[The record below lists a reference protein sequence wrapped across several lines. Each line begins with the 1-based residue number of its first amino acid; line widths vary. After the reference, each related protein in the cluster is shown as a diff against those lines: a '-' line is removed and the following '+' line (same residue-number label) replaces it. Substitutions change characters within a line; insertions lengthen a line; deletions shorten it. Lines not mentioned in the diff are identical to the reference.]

1 MKKALALVLT
11 ITMLFAFCTG
21 MAEGWTAIE
30 PNTGGEST
38 QAEGGT
44 GLGDITDDSNEEPEY
59 IPYSSFEDPD
69 DSYESEIPEDMRHI
83 YLDESR
89 LPGGIA
95 PYAVRGVDTYDVRKV
110 RVLISQRN
118 HSESTVRIYG
128 SYAVHDAAG
137 NALFI
142 AQDEAA
148 YTVKAENSAVSLYSA
163 FGTLLYSGASVSFKE
178 FESSHANNC
187 VKVDSVSMGNSD
199 TDRTYR
205 GDLNIYYF
213 DKTGSYSKRWAGLYL
228 VNNVYMEDYIQGV
241 VAAEMGKENKQNQAK
256 GWPVEA
262 QKAQAVAARTFAMNK
277 TGSSLVFDVYDTS
290 KSQAYFG
297 ITDWCKAAVQATAG
311 QILYYDNKVLRVH
324 YTGTNGGDT
333 EVTANYWGE
342 GEKDCGKESVR
353 EDVYD
358 LMVSGKDYVEY
369 AEIPVNYNASNKY
382 VKSLVAN
389 VLIPNLTASGY
400 AVSSAAYQSLSIS
413 VPKCLDM
420 SCTHHNRKNMPADQ
434 VCNHFCSVDIAFHG
448 VTVNGVQ
455 QIGTVNTNVSEKDF
469 YVNPANGRPLGFFVT
484 GGLNCYWLKEN
495 VTNGVVTSYTIR
507 HARNASGTG
516 LSQYGAK
523 YRALAG
529 HIYEN
534 ILAFYYPDSTIEPL
548 ASDIS
553 RPAIQAKPSVKYD
566 ARVLG
571 STARVFAKK
580 NAAADAIATIQAGN
594 TVFVDEISG
603 KWAHVSCGSI
613 SGYIAASTLERTAVQ
628 VTTAN
633 ISKNISVWPEPDSM
647 TTAVC
652 TIDKGTVL
660 ELIEANAAPGWHK
673 VNTTSGAGYIPARY
687 SSLIFQGSGEQFD
700 EPTGLEDSLSYY
712 GAAIKLTG
720 DYGIRVRFGIDI
732 AAHDGGT
739 IAGYTIKEYGVIAD
753 GEKQRAYYTENGAKY
768 DKVSAVADGMALFAA
783 NIDNIAALKAEHS
796 FVPYI
801 IAENAKGEITHYGDE
816 VKLSVYS
823 VAIKLADEYAADS
836 AEGQY
841 IAALIAQAN
850 AE

>member
-44 GLGDITDDSNEEPEY
+44 GGDYVNGNEEPEY
-59 IPYSSFEDPD
+59 IPCSSFEDPD

-178 FESSHANNC
+178 FESGHANNC
-187 VKVDSVSMGNSD
+187 VKVSSVSNGTEA

-277 TGSSLVFDVYDTS
+277 TTSSLVFDVYDTS

-342 GEKDCGKESVR
+342 GETGCGKESVR

-358 LMVSGKDYVEY
+358 LMVSGKNYVEY

-434 VCNHFCSVDIAFHG
+434 VCNHFCSVDIAFYG
-448 VTVNGVQ
+448 VTINGTQ
-455 QIGTVNTNVSEKDF
+455 QIGTVSTNVGEKDF
-469 YVNPANGRPLGFFVT
+469 YVDRPLEFFVT
-484 GGLNCYWLKEN
+484 GKLKYYWLKEN

-523 YRALAG
+523 YRALEG
-529 HIYEN
+529 HKYDA
-534 ILAFYYPDSTIEPL
+534 ILDFYFPQSSIAPL
-548 ASDIS
+548 AADIS
-553 RPAIQAKPSVKYD
+553 RPAIQAKPSVRYD

-571 STARVFAKK
+571 SDARVFSQKS
-580 NAAADAIATIQAGN
+580 AASAVTTTIQAGE
-594 TVFVDEISG
+594 TVFVSEISG
-603 KWAHVSCGSI
+603 KWAHVSCGGA
-613 SGYIAASTLERTAVQ
+613 SGYIAASTLERTPVR

-647 TTAVC
+647 TTALC
-652 TIDKGTVL
+652 TVEKGVVL

-673 VNTTSGAGYIPARY
+673 VNTASGAGYIPVRY
-687 SSLIFQGSGEQFD
+687 SALIFQGSGEQFD

-712 GAAIKLTG
+712 GAAIKLSG

-796 FVPYI
+796 FRPYI

>member
-44 GLGDITDDSNEEPEY
+44 GGDYVNGNEEPEY
-59 IPYSSFEDPD
+59 IPCSSFEDPD

-148 YTVKAENSAVSLYSA
+148 YIVKAENSAVSLYSEL
-163 FGTLLYSGASVSFKE
+163 GTLLYSGASVSFKE
-178 FESSHANNC
+178 FESGHANNC

-342 GEKDCGKESVR
+342 GETGCGKESVR

-358 LMVSGKDYVEY
+358 LMVSGKNYVEY

-382 VKSLVAN
+382 VKSLVDN

-434 VCNHFCSVDIAFHG
+434 VCNHFCSVDIVFYG
-448 VTVNGVQ
+448 VTINGTQ
-455 QIGTVNTNVSEKDF
+455 QIGTVSTNVGEKDF

-534 ILAFYYPDSTIEPL
+534 ILAFYYPDSTIAPL

-553 RPAIQAKPSVKYD
+553 RPEIQAKPSVKYD

-571 STARVFAKK
+571 STARVFSQKS
-580 NAAADAIATIQAGN
+580 AASAVTTTIQAGE
-594 TVFVDEISG
+594 TVFVSEISG
-603 KWAHVSCGSI
+603 KWAHVSCGSV
-613 SGYIAASTLERTAVQ
+613 SGYIAASTLERTAVR

-647 TTAVC
+647 TTALC
-652 TIDKGTVL
+652 TVEKGTVL

-673 VNTTSGAGYIPARY
+673 VNTASGVGYIPARY

-801 IAENAKGEITHYGDE
+801 IAENDKGEITHYGDE

-823 VAIKLADEYAADS
+823 VAIKLADEYAQDS

-841 IAALIAQAN
+841 IAALIAKAN

>member
-44 GLGDITDDSNEEPEY
+44 GGDYVNGNEEPEY
-59 IPYSSFEDPD
+59 IPCSSFEDPD

-95 PYAVRGVDTYDVRKV
+95 PNAVRGVDTYDVRKV

-142 AQDEAA
+142 AEDEAA

-342 GEKDCGKESVR
+342 DETGCGKESVR
-353 EDVYD
+353 EDIYD
-358 LMVSGKDYVEY
+358 LMVSGKNYVEY

-389 VLIPNLTASGY
+389 VLIPNLTAKGY

-434 VCNHFCSVDIAFHG
+434 VCNHFCSVDIAFYG
-448 VTVNGVQ
+448 VTINGTQ
-455 QIGTVNTNVSEKDF
+455 QIGTVSTNVGEKDF
-469 YVNPANGRPLGFFVT
+469 YVDRPLEFFVT
-484 GGLNCYWLKEN
+484 GKLKYYWLKEN

-523 YRALAG
+523 YRALEG
-529 HIYEN
+529 HKYDS
-534 ILAFYYPDSTIEPL
+534 ILDFYFPQSSIDSL

-571 STARVFAKK
+571 STARVFSQKS
-580 NAAADAIATIQAGN
+580 AASAVIATIQAGE
-594 TVFVDEISG
+594 TVFVSDIGG
-603 KWAHVSCGSI
+603 KWAHVSCGSV
-613 SGYIAASTLERTAVQ
+613 SGYIAASTLERTPVR

-647 TTAVC
+647 TTALC
-652 TIDKGTVL
+652 TVEKGTVL
-660 ELIEANAAPGWHK
+660 ELIEANAQPGWHK

-687 SSLIFQGSGEQFD
+687 STLIFQGSGEQFD

-712 GAAIKLTG
+712 GAAIKLSG
-720 DYGIRVRFGIDI
+720 DYGIRVRFGIEI

-823 VAIKLADEYAADS
+823 VALKLADEYAADS

>member
-44 GLGDITDDSNEEPEY
+44 GGDYVNGNEEPEY
-59 IPYSSFEDPD
+59 IPCSSFEDPD

-128 SYAVHDAAG
+128 NYAVHDAAG

-205 GDLNIYYF
+205 GDLDIYYF

-277 TGSSLVFDVYDTS
+277 TRSSLVFDVYDTS

-342 GEKDCGKESVR
+342 GETGCGKESVR

-358 LMVSGKDYVEY
+358 LMVSGKNYVEY

-382 VKSLVAN
+382 VKSLVDN

-434 VCNHFCSVDIAFHG
+434 VCNHFCSVDIVFYG
-448 VTVNGVQ
+448 VTINGTQ
-455 QIGTVNTNVSEKDF
+455 QIGTVSTNVGEKDF

-484 GGLNCYWLKEN
+484 GGLKCYWLKEN

-523 YRALAG
+523 YRALDG
-529 HIYEN
+529 HKYDA
-534 ILAFYYPDSTIEPL
+534 ILDFYFPQSTIAPL

-553 RPAIQAKPSVKYD
+553 RPEIQAKPSVKYD

-571 STARVFAKK
+571 STARVFSQKS
-580 NAAADAIATIQAGN
+580 AASAVTTTIQAGE
-594 TVFVDEISG
+594 TVFVSDIGG
-603 KWAHVSCGSI
+603 KWAHVSCGGA
-613 SGYIAASTLERTAVQ
+613 SGYIAASTLERMPVR

-647 TTAVC
+647 TTALC
-652 TIDKGTVL
+652 TVEKGTVL
-660 ELIEANAAPGWHK
+660 ELIEANAQPGWHK
-673 VNTTSGAGYIPARY
+673 VNTASGAGYIPARY
-687 SSLIFQGSGEQFD
+687 SALIFQGSGEQFD
-700 EPTGLEDSLSYY
+700 EPTGLEGSLSYY
-712 GAAIKLTG
+712 GAAIKLSG

-796 FVPYI
+796 FRPYI

>member
-1 MKKALALVLT
+1 MKKTLASVLT

-44 GLGDITDDSNEEPEY
+44 GGDYVNGNEEPEY
-59 IPYSSFEDPD
+59 IPCSSFEDPD

-277 TGSSLVFDVYDTS
+277 TRSSLVFDVYDTS

-311 QILYYDNKVLRVH
+311 NILYYEGNVLRVH

-342 GEKDCGKESVR
+342 GETGCGKESVR

-358 LMVSGKDYVEY
+358 LMVSGKNYVEY

-382 VKSLVAN
+382 VKSLVDN

-400 AVSSAAYQSLSIS
+400 AVSGAAYQSLSIS

-420 SCTHHNRKNMPADQ
+420 SCTHHNRSSMTADQ
-434 VCNHFCSVDIAFHG
+434 VCNHFCSIDIVFYG
-448 VTVNGVQ
+448 VTINGTQ
-455 QIGTVNTNVSEKDF
+455 QIGTVSTNVGEKDF

-484 GGLNCYWLKEN
+484 GGLKCYWLKEN

-523 YRALAG
+523 YRALEG
-529 HIYEN
+529 HKYDA
-534 ILAFYYPDSTIEPL
+534 ILDFYFPQSSIDSL

-553 RPAIQAKPSVKYD
+553 RPAIQARPSVRYD

-571 STARVFAKK
+571 SDARVFSQKS
-580 NAAADAIATIQAGN
+580 AASAVTTTIQAGE
-594 TVFVDEISG
+594 TVFVSEISG
-603 KWAHVSCGSI
+603 KWAHVSCGGA
-613 SGYIAASTLERTAVQ
+613 SGYIAASTLERTPVQ

-633 ISKNISVWPEPDSM
+633 ISKNIAVWPEPDSM

-687 SSLIFQGSGEQFD
+687 SALIFQGSGEQFD

-712 GAAIKLTG
+712 GAAIKLSG

-836 AEGQY
+836 AQGQY

>member
-1 MKKALALVLT
+1 MKKALASVLT

-44 GLGDITDDSNEEPEY
+44 GGDYVNGNEEPEY
-59 IPYSSFEDPD
+59 IPCSSFEDPD
-69 DSYESEIPEDMRHI
+69 DSYESEVPEDMRHI

-128 SYAVHDAAG
+128 NYAVHDAAG

-178 FESSHANNC
+178 FESGHANNC
-187 VKVDSVSMGNSD
+187 VKVDSVSMGNKD

-256 GWPVEA
+256 GWPAEA

-277 TGSSLVFDVYDTS
+277 TRSSLVFDVYDTS

-342 GEKDCGKESVR
+342 GEKGCGKESVR

-382 VKSLVAN
+382 VKSLVDN

-434 VCNHFCSVDIAFHG
+434 VCNHFCSVDIAFYG
-448 VTVNGVQ
+448 VTINGTQ
-455 QIGTVNTNVSEKDF
+455 QIGTVSTNVGEKDF
-469 YVNPANGRPLGFFVT
+469 YVDRPLEFFVT
-484 GGLNCYWLKEN
+484 GKLKYYWLKEN

-523 YRALAG
+523 YRALDG
-529 HIYEN
+529 HKYDA
-534 ILAFYYPDSTIEPL
+534 ILDFYFPQSSIAPL

-580 NAAADAIATIQAGN
+580 NAAADAIATIQADN
-594 TVFVDEISG
+594 TVFVNEISG
-603 KWAHVSCGSI
+603 KWAHVSCGSA
-613 SGYIAASTLERTAVQ
+613 SGYIAASTLERTPVR

-633 ISKNISVWPEPDSM
+633 ISKSISVWPEPDSM
-647 TTAVC
+647 TTALC
-652 TIDKGTVL
+652 TVEKGTVL

-673 VNTTSGAGYIPARY
+673 VNTASGAGYIPARY
-687 SSLIFQGSGEQFD
+687 STLIFQGSGEQFD

-712 GAAIKLTG
+712 GAAIKLSG

-823 VAIKLADEYAADS
+823 VALKLADEYAADS

>member
-1 MKKALALVLT
+1 MKKALAFVLT

-44 GLGDITDDSNEEPEY
+44 GLGDITDDGYTEPEKIY
-59 IPYSSFEDPD
+59 GEGDEN
-69 DSYESEIPEDMRHI
+69 YESEVPEELRHL
-83 YLDESR
+83 YLEEQSR
-89 LPGGIA
+89 IST
-95 PYAVRGVDTYDVRKV
+95 YANDVRDVRKV
-110 RVLISQRN
+110 RVLISQKNR
-118 HSESTVRIYG
+118 SESTVRIYG
-128 SYAVHDAAG
+128 SYAVHDAVG

-178 FESSHANNC
+178 FESGHANNC
-187 VKVDSVSMGNSD
+187 VKVGSVSMGSD
-199 TDRTYR
+199 VTDRTYR
-205 GDLNIYYF
+205 GDMEVYYF
-213 DKTGSYSKRWAGLYL
+213 AKSGNYDSYWNGLYV
-228 VNNVYMEDYIQGV
+228 VNEVYIEDYLEGV
-241 VAAEMGKENKQNQAK
+241 VAAEVGA
-256 GWPVEA
+256 GYRDAA
-262 QKAQAVAARTFAMNK
+262 QQAQAIVSRAFAIK
-277 TGSSLVFDVYDTS
+277 SRSTKRVFDMRDTS
-290 KSQAYFG
+290 ASQAYFG
-297 ITDWCKAAVQATAG
+297 MTDVCRAAVQATAG
-311 QILYYDNKVLRVH
+311 QTLYYNGAYLRVH
-324 YTGTNGGDT
+324 FGGTNGGET
-333 EVTANYWGE
+333 EITNNQWSGYEFCGE
-342 GEKDCGKESVR
+342 ESVR
-353 EDVYD
+353 EDAYD
-358 LMVSGKDYVEY
+358 LASTSKYVETVTIPASPSGSETEVQSLITNALIPALNSAGYSVTAATVSGISMETRCD
-369 AEIPVNYNASNKY
+369 NAACRHHHRS
-382 VKSLVAN
+382 
-389 VLIPNLTASGY
+389 TAAG
-400 AVSSAAYQSLSIS
+400 
-413 VPKCLDM
+413 
-420 SCTHHNRKNMPADQ
+420 Q
-434 VCNHFCSVDIAFHG
+434 VCNHFCSVDITFTGINATG
-448 VTVNGVQ
+448 AGYISQYTVNL
-455 QIGTVNTNVSEKDF
+455 TENDF
-469 YVNPANGRPLGFFVT
+469 FIKPNNGRPLGFFSQ
-484 GGLNCYWLKEN
+484 GSCSRYWLIKN
-495 VTNGVVTSYTIR
+495 YTGNTVTSYTIR
-507 HARNASGTG
+507 HARYGGGVG
-516 LSQYGAK
+516 LSQYGAN
-523 YRALAG
+523 YRAAKG
-529 HIYEN
+529 QSVSD
-534 ILAFYYPDSTIEPL
+534 ILAFHYPNSSIAPL

-553 RPAIQAKPSVKYD
+553 RPAIQAKPSVRYD

-571 STARVFAKK
+571 SDARVFSQKS
-580 NAAADAIATIQAGN
+580 AASAVTTTIQAGE
-594 TVFVDEISG
+594 TVFVSDSGG

-613 SGYIAASTLERTAVQ
+613 SGYIAASTLERTAVR

-633 ISKNISVWPEPDSM
+633 ISNSITVRKSPDSR
-647 TTAVC
+647 TDPVYTAN
-652 TIDKGTVL
+652 KGVVL

-673 VNTTSGAGYIPARY
+673 VNTASGAGYIPARY
-687 SSLIFQGSGEQFD
+687 STLIFQGSGEQFD

-712 GAAIKLTG
+712 GAAIKLSG

-823 VAIKLADEYAADS
+823 VAIKLADEYAQDS

>member
-1 MKKALALVLT
+1 MKKALASVLT

-44 GLGDITDDSNEEPEY
+44 GGDYVNGNEEPEY
-59 IPYSSFEDPD
+59 IPCSSFEDPD

-128 SYAVHDAAG
+128 NYAVHDAAG

-228 VNNVYMEDYIQGV
+228 VNDVYMEDYIQGV
-241 VAAEMGKENKQNQAK
+241 VAAEMGKENKTTPKK
-256 GWPVEA
+256 GWPIEA

-277 TGSSLVFDVYDTS
+277 TRSSLVFDVYDTS

-342 GEKDCGKESVR
+342 GETGCGKESVR

-434 VCNHFCSVDIAFHG
+434 VCNHFCSVDIAFYG
-448 VTVNGVQ
+448 VTINGTQ
-455 QIGTVNTNVSEKDF
+455 QIGTVSTNVGEKDF
-469 YVNPANGRPLGFFVT
+469 YVDRPLEFFVT
-484 GGLNCYWLKEN
+484 GKLKYYWLKEN

-523 YRALAG
+523 YRALEG
-529 HIYEN
+529 HKYDA
-534 ILAFYYPDSTIEPL
+534 ILDFYFPQSSIDSL

-553 RPAIQAKPSVKYD
+553 RPAIQAKPSVRYD

-571 STARVFAKK
+571 STARVFSQKS
-580 NAAADAIATIQAGN
+580 AASAVTTTIQAGE
-594 TVFVDEISG
+594 TVFVSDIGG

-613 SGYIAASTLERTAVQ
+613 SGYIAASTLERTPVRM
-628 VTTAN
+628 TTAN

-647 TTAVC
+647 TTALC
-652 TIDKGTVL
+652 TVEKGTVL
-660 ELIEANAAPGWHK
+660 ELIEANAQPGWHK
-673 VNTTSGAGYIPARY
+673 VNTASGAGYIPARY
-687 SSLIFQGSGEQFD
+687 STLIFQGSGEQFD
-700 EPTGLEDSLSYY
+700 EPTGLEGSLSYY
-712 GAAIKLTG
+712 GAAIKLSG
-720 DYGIRVRFGIDI
+720 DYGIRVRFGIEI

-753 GEKQRAYYTENGAKY
+753 SEKQRAYYTENGAKY

-823 VAIKLADEYAADS
+823 VALKLADEYAADS

>member
-1 MKKALALVLT
+1 MKKALASVLT

-44 GLGDITDDSNEEPEY
+44 GGDYVNGNEEPEY
-59 IPYSSFEDPD
+59 IPCSSFEDPD
-69 DSYESEIPEDMRHI
+69 DSYESEVPEDMRHI

-128 SYAVHDAAG
+128 NYAVHDAAG

-178 FESSHANNC
+178 FESGHANNC
-187 VKVDSVSMGNSD
+187 VKVDSVSMGNKD

-256 GWPVEA
+256 GWPAEA

-277 TGSSLVFDVYDTS
+277 TRSSLVFDVYDTS

-342 GEKDCGKESVR
+342 GETGCGKESVR
-353 EDVYD
+353 EDIYD
-358 LMVSGKDYVEY
+358 LMVSGKNYVEY

-382 VKSLVAN
+382 VKSLVDN

-434 VCNHFCSVDIAFHG
+434 VCNHFCSVDIAFYG
-448 VTVNGVQ
+448 VTINGTQ
-455 QIGTVNTNVSEKDF
+455 QIGTVSTNVGEKDF
-469 YVNPANGRPLGFFVT
+469 YVDRPLEFFVT
-484 GGLNCYWLKEN
+484 GKLKYYWLKEN

-523 YRALAG
+523 YRALDG
-529 HIYEN
+529 HKYDA
-534 ILAFYYPDSTIEPL
+534 ILDFYFPQSSIAPL

-580 NAAADAIATIQAGN
+580 NAAADAIATIQADN
-594 TVFVDEISG
+594 TVFVNEISG
-603 KWAHVSCGSI
+603 KWAHVSCGSA
-613 SGYIAASTLERTAVQ
+613 SGYIAASTLERTPVR

-633 ISKNISVWPEPDSM
+633 ISKSISVWPEPDSM
-647 TTAVC
+647 TTALC
-652 TIDKGTVL
+652 TVEKGTVL

-673 VNTTSGAGYIPARY
+673 VNTASGAGYIPVRY
-687 SSLIFQGSGEQFD
+687 SALIFQGSGEQFD

-712 GAAIKLTG
+712 GAAIKLSG

-823 VAIKLADEYAADS
+823 VALKLADEYAADS

-841 IAALIAQAN
+841 IAALIAQAD

>member
-1 MKKALALVLT
+1 MKKTLASVLT

-44 GLGDITDDSNEEPEY
+44 GGDYVNGNDEPEY
-59 IPYSSFEDPD
+59 IPCSSFEDPD

-128 SYAVHDAAG
+128 NYAVHDAAG

-142 AQDEAA
+142 AEDEAA

-178 FESSHANNC
+178 FESGHANNC

-277 TGSSLVFDVYDTS
+277 TTSSLVFDVYDTS

-342 GEKDCGKESVR
+342 GETGCGKESVR

-358 LMVSGKDYVEY
+358 LMVSGKNYVEY

-434 VCNHFCSVDIAFHG
+434 VCNHFCSVDIAFYG

-455 QIGTVNTNVSEKDF
+455 QIGTVSTNVGEKDF
-469 YVNPANGRPLGFFVT
+469 YVDRPLEFFVT
-484 GGLNCYWLKEN
+484 GKLKYYWLKEN

-523 YRALAG
+523 YRALEG
-529 HIYEN
+529 HKYDA
-534 ILAFYYPDSTIEPL
+534 ILDFYFPQSSIDSL

-553 RPAIQAKPSVKYD
+553 RPAIQAKPSVRYD

-571 STARVFAKK
+571 STARVFSQKS
-580 NAAADAIATIQAGN
+580 AASAVIAAIQAGE
-594 TVFVDEISG
+594 TVFVSEISG
-603 KWAHVSCGSI
+603 KWAHVSCGSV
-613 SGYIAASTLERTAVQ
+613 SGYIAASTLERTPVR

-647 TTAVC
+647 TTALC
-652 TIDKGTVL
+652 TVEKGTVL
-660 ELIEANAAPGWHK
+660 ELIEANAQPGWHK
-673 VNTTSGAGYIPARY
+673 VNTTSGVGYIPVRY
-687 SSLIFQGSGEQFD
+687 SALIFQGSGEQFD
-700 EPTGLEDSLSYY
+700 EPTGLEGSLSYY
-712 GAAIKLTG
+712 GAAIKLSG
-720 DYGIRVRFGIDI
+720 DYGIRVRFGIEI

-796 FVPYI
+796 FRPYI

-823 VAIKLADEYAADS
+823 VAIKLADEYAEDS
-836 AEGQY
+836 AQGQY
-841 IAALIAQAN
+841 IAALIAKAD

>member
-1 MKKALALVLT
+1 MKKALVSVLT

-44 GLGDITDDSNEEPEY
+44 GGDYVNGNEEPEY
-59 IPYSSFEDPD
+59 IPCSSFEDPD

-128 SYAVHDAAG
+128 NYAVHDAAG

-142 AQDEAA
+142 AEDEAA

-178 FESSHANNC
+178 FESGHANNC
-187 VKVDSVSMGNSD
+187 IKVDSVSMGNKD

-228 VNNVYMEDYIQGV
+228 VNNVYVEDYIQGV

-256 GWPVEA
+256 GWPAEA

-277 TGSSLVFDVYDTS
+277 TRSSLVFDVYDTS

-342 GEKDCGKESVR
+342 GETGCGKESVR
-353 EDVYD
+353 EDIYD
-358 LMVSGKDYVEY
+358 LMVSGKNYVEY

-382 VKSLVAN
+382 VKSLVDN

-434 VCNHFCSVDIAFHG
+434 VCNHFCSIDIAFHG
-448 VTVNGVQ
+448 VTINGTQ
-455 QIGTVNTNVSEKDF
+455 QIGTVSTNVGEKDF
-469 YVNPANGRPLGFFVT
+469 YVDRPLEFFVT
-484 GGLNCYWLKEN
+484 GKLKYYWLKEN

-523 YRALAG
+523 YRALEG
-529 HIYEN
+529 HKYDA
-534 ILAFYYPDSTIEPL
+534 ILDFYFPQSSIAPL

-553 RPAIQAKPSVKYD
+553 RPAIQAKPSVRYD

-571 STARVFAKK
+571 STARVFSQKS
-580 NAAADAIATIQAGN
+580 AASAVIAAIQAGE
-594 TVFVDEISG
+594 TVFVSEISG
-603 KWAHVSCGSI
+603 KWAHVSCGSV
-613 SGYIAASTLERTAVQ
+613 SGYIAASTLERTPVR

-647 TTAVC
+647 TTALC
-652 TIDKGTVL
+652 TVEKGTVL

-673 VNTTSGAGYIPARY
+673 VNTASGAGYIPARY
-687 SSLIFQGSGEQFD
+687 STLIFQGSGEQFD
-700 EPTGLEDSLSYY
+700 EPTGLEGSLSYY
-712 GAAIKLTG
+712 GAAIKLSG
-720 DYGIRVRFGIDI
+720 DYGIRVRFGIEI

>member
-1 MKKALALVLT
+1 MKKALASVLT

-44 GLGDITDDSNEEPEY
+44 GGDYVNGNEEPEY
-59 IPYSSFEDPD
+59 IPCSSFEDPD
-69 DSYESEIPEDMRHI
+69 DSYESEVPEDMRHI

-128 SYAVHDAAG
+128 NYAVHDAAG

-178 FESSHANNC
+178 FESGHANNC
-187 VKVDSVSMGNSD
+187 VKVDSVSMGNKD

-277 TGSSLVFDVYDTS
+277 TRSSLVFDVYDTS

-342 GEKDCGKESVR
+342 GEKGCGKESVR

-389 VLIPNLTASGY
+389 VLIPNLTAKGY

-434 VCNHFCSVDIAFHG
+434 VCNHFCSVDIAFYG
-448 VTVNGVQ
+448 VTINGTQ
-455 QIGTVNTNVSEKDF
+455 QIGTVSTNVGEKDF
-469 YVNPANGRPLGFFVT
+469 YVDRPLEFFVT
-484 GGLNCYWLKEN
+484 GKLKYYWLKEN

-523 YRALAG
+523 YRALDG
-529 HIYEN
+529 HKYDA
-534 ILAFYYPDSTIEPL
+534 ILDFYFPQSSIDSL
-548 ASDIS
+548 ATDIS

-603 KWAHVSCGSI
+603 KWAHVSCGSA
-613 SGYIAASTLERTAVQ
+613 SGYIAASTLERTPVR

-647 TTAVC
+647 TTALC
-652 TIDKGTVL
+652 TVEKGTVL

-673 VNTTSGAGYIPARY
+673 VNTASGAGYIPARY
-687 SSLIFQGSGEQFD
+687 STLIFQGSGEQFD

-712 GAAIKLTG
+712 GAAIKLSG
-720 DYGIRVRFGIDI
+720 DYGIRVRFGIEI

-783 NIDNIAALKAEHS
+783 NIDNIAALKAEHC

-823 VAIKLADEYAADS
+823 VAEKLKGEYAQDS

-841 IAALIAQAN
+841 IAALIARAN

>member
-44 GLGDITDDSNEEPEY
+44 GGEGAFTADDGYTEPEKIY
-59 IPYSSFEDPD
+59 GEGDEN
-69 DSYESEIPEDMRHI
+69 YESEVPEELRHL
-83 YLDESR
+83 YLEEQSR
-89 LPGGIA
+89 IST
-95 PYAVRGVDTYDVRKV
+95 YANDVRDVRKV
-110 RVLISQRN
+110 RVLLSQKD
-118 HSESTVRIYG
+118 HTMSTIRTYG
-128 SYAVHDAAG
+128 NYAVHDAAG

-178 FESSHANNC
+178 FESGHANNC
-187 VKVDSVSMGNSD
+187 VKVGSVSMGND
-199 TDRTYR
+199 VTDRTYR
-205 GDLNIYYF
+205 GDMEVYYF
-213 DKTGSYSKRWAGLYL
+213 AKSGNYDSYWNGLYV
-228 VNNVYMEDYIQGV
+228 VNEVYIEDYLEGV
-241 VAAEMGKENKQNQAK
+241 VAAEVGA
-256 GWPVEA
+256 GYRDAA
-262 QKAQAVAARTFAMNK
+262 QQAQAIVSRAFAIK
-277 TGSSLVFDVYDTS
+277 SRSTKRVFDMRDTS
-290 KSQAYFG
+290 ASQAYFG
-297 ITDWCKAAVQATAG
+297 MTDVCRAAVQATAG
-311 QILYYDNKVLRVH
+311 QTLYYNGAYLRVH
-324 YTGTNGGDT
+324 FGGTNGGET
-333 EVTANYWGE
+333 EVTNNQWSGTEFCGE
-342 GEKDCGKESVR
+342 ESVR
-353 EDVYD
+353 EDAYD
-358 LMVSGKDYVEY
+358 LASTSKYVETVTIPASPSGSEKDVQSLITNALIPALNSAGYSVTAATVSGISMETRCD
-369 AEIPVNYNASNKY
+369 NAACRHHHRS
-382 VKSLVAN
+382 
-389 VLIPNLTASGY
+389 TAAG
-400 AVSSAAYQSLSIS
+400 
-413 VPKCLDM
+413 
-420 SCTHHNRKNMPADQ
+420 Q
-434 VCNHFCSVDIAFHG
+434 VCNHFCSVDITFTGINATG
-448 VTVNGVQ
+448 AGYISQYTVNL
-455 QIGTVNTNVSEKDF
+455 TENDF
-469 YVNPANGRPLGFFVT
+469 FIKPNNGRPLGFFSK
-484 GGLNCYWLKEN
+484 GSCSRYWLIKN
-495 VTNGVVTSYTIR
+495 YTGNTVTSYTIR
-507 HARNASGTG
+507 HARYGGGVG
-516 LSQYGAK
+516 LSQYGAN
-523 YRALAG
+523 YRAAKG
-529 HIYEN
+529 QN
-534 ILAFYYPDSTIEPL
+534 VSDILAFHYPNSTIAPL

-553 RPAIQAKPSVKYD
+553 RPAIQAKPSVRYD

-571 STARVFAKK
+571 SDARVFSQKS
-580 NAAADAIATIQAGN
+580 AASAVIATIQAGN

-603 KWAHVSCGSI
+603 KWAHVSCGGV

-633 ISKNISVWPEPDSM
+633 ISSSITVRKSPDSR
-647 TTAVC
+647 TDPVYTAN
-652 TIDKGTVL
+652 KGTVL

-673 VNTTSGAGYIPARY
+673 VNTASGAGYIPARY
-687 SSLIFQGSGEQFD
+687 SALIFTGKGEQFD
-700 EPTGLEDSLSYY
+700 EPTGLEGSLSYY
-712 GAAIKLTG
+712 GAAIKLSG

-796 FVPYI
+796 FRPYI

>member
-44 GLGDITDDSNEEPEY
+44 GLGDITDDGYTEPEKIY
-59 IPYSSFEDPD
+59 GEGDED
-69 DSYESEIPEDMRHI
+69 YESEVPEELRHL
-83 YLDESR
+83 YLEEQSR
-89 LPGGIA
+89 IST
-95 PYAVRGVDTYDVRKV
+95 YANDVRDVRKV
-110 RVLISQRN
+110 RVLLSQKDR
-118 HSESTVRIYG
+118 SESTVRIYG

-142 AQDEAA
+142 AEDEAA
-148 YTVKAENSAVSLYSA
+148 YIVKAENSAVSLYSA

-178 FESSHANNC
+178 FEGDDANNC
-187 VKVDSVSMGNSD
+187 VKVSSVSMGSD
-199 TDRTYR
+199 VTDRTYR
-205 GDLNIYYF
+205 GDMEVYYF
-213 DKTGSYSKRWAGLYL
+213 AKSGNYDSYWNGLYV
-228 VNNVYMEDYIQGV
+228 VNEVYIEDYLEGV
-241 VAAEMGKENKQNQAK
+241 VAAEVGA
-256 GWPVEA
+256 GYRDAA
-262 QKAQAVAARTFAMNK
+262 QQAQAIVSRAFAIK
-277 TGSSLVFDVYDTS
+277 SRSTKRVFDMRDTS
-290 KSQAYFG
+290 ASQAYFG
-297 ITDWCKAAVQATAG
+297 MTDVCRAAVQATAG
-311 QILYYDNKVLRVH
+311 QTLYYNGAYLRVH
-324 YTGTNGGDT
+324 FGGTNGGET
-333 EVTANYWGE
+333 EVTNNQWSGYEFCGE
-342 GEKDCGKESVR
+342 ESVR
-353 EDVYD
+353 EDAYD
-358 LMVSGKDYVEY
+358 LASTSRYVETVTIPASPSGSETYVQLLITNALIPALNSAGYSVTAATVSGISMETRCDD
-369 AEIPVNYNASNKY
+369 
-382 VKSLVAN
+382 KS
-389 VLIPNLTASGY
+389 
-400 AVSSAAYQSLSIS
+400 
-413 VPKCLDM
+413 CR
-420 SCTHHNRKNMPADQ
+420 HHHRDKTPGQ
-434 VCNHFCSVDIAFHG
+434 VCNHFCSVDITFTGINATG
-448 VTVNGVQ
+448 AGYISQYTVNL
-455 QIGTVNTNVSEKDF
+455 TENDF
-469 YVNPANGRPLGFFVT
+469 FIKPNNGRPLGFFSK
-484 GGLNCYWLKEN
+484 GSCSRYWLIKN
-495 VTNGVVTSYTIR
+495 YTGNTVTSYTIR
-507 HARNASGTG
+507 HARYGGGVG
-516 LSQYGAK
+516 LSQYGAN
-523 YRALAG
+523 YRAAKG
-529 HIYEN
+529 QSVSD
-534 ILAFYYPDSTIEPL
+534 ILAFHYPNSAIAPL

-571 STARVFAKK
+571 STARVFSQKS
-580 NAAADAIATIQAGN
+580 AASAVIAAIQAGN

-603 KWAHVSCGSI
+603 KWAHVSCGSV

-633 ISKNISVWPEPDSM
+633 ISSSITVRKSPDSR
-647 TTAVC
+647 TDPVYTAN
-652 TIDKGTVL
+652 KGVVL

-673 VNTTSGAGYIPARY
+673 VNTTSGAGYISARY
-687 SSLIFQGSGEQFD
+687 STLIFQGSGEQFD
-700 EPTGLEDSLSYY
+700 EPTGLEGSLSYY

-720 DYGIRVRFGIDI
+720 DYGIRVRFGIEI

-796 FVPYI
+796 FRPYI

>member
-1 MKKALALVLT
+1 MKKALASVLT

-44 GLGDITDDSNEEPEY
+44 GGDYVNGNEEPEY
-59 IPYSSFEDPD
+59 IPCSSFEDPD

-142 AQDEAA
+142 AEDEAA
-148 YTVKAENSAVSLYSA
+148 YTVKAENSAVSLYST

-178 FESSHANNC
+178 FESGHANNC

-205 GDLNIYYF
+205 GDLSIYYF

-277 TGSSLVFDVYDTS
+277 TRSSLVFDVYDTS

-342 GEKDCGKESVR
+342 GETGCGKESVR

-358 LMVSGKDYVEY
+358 LMVSGKNYVEY

-389 VLIPNLTASGY
+389 VLIPNLNASGY
-400 AVSSAAYQSLSIS
+400 NVSSAAYQSLSIS

-434 VCNHFCSVDIAFHG
+434 VCNHFCSVDIAFYG
-448 VTVNGVQ
+448 VTINGTQ
-455 QIGTVNTNVSEKDF
+455 QIGTVSTNVGEKDF
-469 YVNPANGRPLGFFVT
+469 YVDRPLEFFVT
-484 GGLNCYWLKEN
+484 GKLKYYWLKEN

-523 YRALAG
+523 YRALEG
-529 HIYEN
+529 HKYDA
-534 ILAFYYPDSTIEPL
+534 ILDFYFPQSSIAPL

-553 RPAIQAKPSVKYD
+553 RPAIQAKPSVRYD

-571 STARVFAKK
+571 STARVFSQKS
-580 NAAADAIATIQAGN
+580 AASAVIAAIQAGN
-594 TVFVDEISG
+594 TVFVDDISG
-603 KWAHVSCGSI
+603 KWAHVSCGSV
-613 SGYIAASTLERTAVQ
+613 SGYIAASTLERTPVR

-647 TTAVC
+647 TTALC
-652 TIDKGTVL
+652 TVEKGVVL

-673 VNTTSGAGYIPARY
+673 VNTASGAGYIPARY
-687 SSLIFQGSGEQFD
+687 STLIFQGSGEQFD

-712 GAAIKLTG
+712 GAAIKLSG

-796 FVPYI
+796 FRPYI

>member
-1 MKKALALVLT
+1 MKKALASVLT

-44 GLGDITDDSNEEPEY
+44 GGDYVNGNEEPEY
-59 IPYSSFEDPD
+59 IPCSSFEDPD
-69 DSYESEIPEDMRHI
+69 DSYESEVPEDMRHI

-128 SYAVHDAAG
+128 NYAVHDAAG

-178 FESSHANNC
+178 FESGHANNC
-187 VKVDSVSMGNSD
+187 VKVDSVSMGNKD

-256 GWPVEA
+256 GWPAEA

-277 TGSSLVFDVYDTS
+277 TRSSLVFDVYDTS

-342 GEKDCGKESVR
+342 GEKGCGKESVR

-382 VKSLVAN
+382 VKSLVDN

-434 VCNHFCSVDIAFHG
+434 VCNHFCSVDIAFYG
-448 VTVNGVQ
+448 VTINGTQ
-455 QIGTVNTNVSEKDF
+455 QIGTVSTNVGEKDF
-469 YVNPANGRPLGFFVT
+469 YVDRPLEFFVT
-484 GGLNCYWLKEN
+484 GKLKYYWLKEN

-523 YRALAG
+523 YRALDG
-529 HIYEN
+529 HKYDA
-534 ILAFYYPDSTIEPL
+534 ILDFYFPQSSIAPL

-580 NAAADAIATIQAGN
+580 NAAADAIATIQADN
-594 TVFVDEISG
+594 TVFVNEISG
-603 KWAHVSCGSI
+603 KWAHVSCGSA
-613 SGYIAASTLERTAVQ
+613 SGYIAASTLERTPVR

-633 ISKNISVWPEPDSM
+633 ISKSISVWPEPDSM
-647 TTAVC
+647 TTALC
-652 TIDKGTVL
+652 TVEKGTVL
-660 ELIEANAAPGWHK
+660 ELIEANAVPGWHK
-673 VNTTSGAGYIPARY
+673 VNTASGAGYIPVRY
-687 SSLIFQGSGEQFD
+687 SALIFQGSGEQFD

-712 GAAIKLTG
+712 GAAIKLSG
-720 DYGIRVRFGIDI
+720 DYGIRVRFGIEI

-823 VAIKLADEYAADS
+823 VALKLADEYAADS

>member
-44 GLGDITDDSNEEPEY
+44 GGDYVNGNEEPEY
-59 IPYSSFEDPD
+59 IPCSSFEDPD

-128 SYAVHDAAG
+128 SYAVHDAAD

-213 DKTGSYSKRWAGLYL
+213 DKTGSYSKRWAGLYI

-277 TGSSLVFDVYDTS
+277 TRSSLVFDVYDTS

-342 GEKDCGKESVR
+342 GETGCGKESVR

-358 LMVSGKDYVEY
+358 LMVSGKNYVEY

-382 VKSLVAN
+382 VKSLVDN
-389 VLIPNLTASGY
+389 VLIPNLNASGY
-400 AVSSAAYQSLSIS
+400 NVSSAAYQSLSIS
-413 VPKCLDM
+413 VPKCSDM

-434 VCNHFCSVDIAFHG
+434 VCNHFCSVDIVFYG
-448 VTVNGVQ
+448 VTINGTQ
-455 QIGTVNTNVSEKDF
+455 QIGTVSTNVGEKDF

-484 GGLNCYWLKEN
+484 GGLKCYWLKEN

-523 YRALAG
+523 YRALEG
-529 HIYEN
+529 HKYDA
-534 ILAFYYPDSTIEPL
+534 ILDFYFPQSTIAPL

-553 RPAIQAKPSVKYD
+553 RPAIQAKPSVRYD

-613 SGYIAASTLERTAVQ
+613 SGYIAASTLERTPVR

-647 TTAVC
+647 TTALC
-652 TIDKGTVL
+652 TVEKGTVL
-660 ELIEANAAPGWHK
+660 ELIEANAQPGWHK
-673 VNTTSGAGYIPARY
+673 VNTASGVGYIPARY
-687 SSLIFQGSGEQFD
+687 SALIFQGSGEQFD
-700 EPTGLEDSLSYY
+700 EPTGLEGSLSYY
-712 GAAIKLTG
+712 GAAIKLSG
-720 DYGIRVRFGIDI
+720 DYGIRVRFGIEI

-768 DKVSAVADGMALFAA
+768 DKVSAVADGMALVAA

-796 FVPYI
+796 FRPYI

-823 VAIKLADEYAADS
+823 VALKLADEYAADS
-836 AEGQY
+836 AQGQY

>member
-1 MKKALALVLT
+1 MKKALASVLT

-44 GLGDITDDSNEEPEY
+44 GGDYVNGNEEPEY
-59 IPYSSFEDPD
+59 IPCSSFEDPD

-128 SYAVHDAAG
+128 NYAVHDAAG

-178 FESSHANNC
+178 FESGHANNC
-187 VKVDSVSMGNSD
+187 VKVDSVSMGNKD

-256 GWPVEA
+256 GWPAEA

-277 TGSSLVFDVYDTS
+277 TRSSLVFDVYDTS

-342 GEKDCGKESVR
+342 GEKGCGKESVR

-389 VLIPNLTASGY
+389 VLIPNLNASGY
-400 AVSSAAYQSLSIS
+400 NVSSAAYQSLSIS

-434 VCNHFCSVDIAFHG
+434 VCNHFCSVDIAFYG
-448 VTVNGVQ
+448 VTINGTQ
-455 QIGTVNTNVSEKDF
+455 QIGTVSTNVGEKDF
-469 YVNPANGRPLGFFVT
+469 YVDRPLEFFVT
-484 GGLNCYWLKEN
+484 GKLKYYWLKEN

-523 YRALAG
+523 YRALEG
-529 HIYEN
+529 HKYDA
-534 ILAFYYPDSTIEPL
+534 ILDFYFPQSSIAPL

-571 STARVFAKK
+571 STARVFSQKS
-580 NAAADAIATIQAGN
+580 AAADAIATIQAGN

-603 KWAHVSCGSI
+603 KWAHVSCGSV
-613 SGYIAASTLERTAVQ
+613 SGYIAASTLERTPVR

-647 TTAVC
+647 TTALC
-652 TIDKGTVL
+652 TVEKGTVL

-673 VNTTSGAGYIPARY
+673 VNTASGAGYIPVRY
-687 SSLIFQGSGEQFD
+687 SALIFQGSGEQFD

-712 GAAIKLTG
+712 GAAIKLSG

-823 VAIKLADEYAADS
+823 VALKLADEYAADS

-841 IAALIAQAN
+841 IAALIAQAD

>member
-1 MKKALALVLT
+1 MKKALAFVLT

-44 GLGDITDDSNEEPEY
+44 GGDYVNGNEEPEY
-59 IPYSSFEDPD
+59 IPCSSFEDPD

-83 YLDESR
+83 YLDESG

-128 SYAVHDAAG
+128 NYAVHDAAG

-142 AQDEAA
+142 AEDEAA

-178 FESSHANNC
+178 FESGHANNC

-256 GWPVEA
+256 GWPIEA

-277 TGSSLVFDVYDTS
+277 TRSSLVFDVYDTS

-342 GEKDCGKESVR
+342 GETGCGKESVR
-353 EDVYD
+353 EDIYD
-358 LMVSGKDYVEY
+358 LKVSGKDYVEY

-389 VLIPNLTASGY
+389 VLIPNLTAKGY

-434 VCNHFCSVDIAFHG
+434 VCNHFCSVDIAFYG
-448 VTVNGVQ
+448 VTINGTQ
-455 QIGTVNTNVSEKDF
+455 QIGTVSTNVGEKDF
-469 YVNPANGRPLGFFVT
+469 YVDRPLEFFVT
-484 GGLNCYWLKEN
+484 GKLKYYWLKEN

-523 YRALAG
+523 YRALEG
-529 HIYEN
+529 HKYDA
-534 ILAFYYPDSTIEPL
+534 ILDFYFPQSSIAPL

-553 RPAIQAKPSVKYD
+553 RPAIQAKPSVRYD

-571 STARVFAKK
+571 STARVFSQKS
-580 NAAADAIATIQAGN
+580 AASAVIAAIQAGN
-594 TVFVDEISG
+594 TVFVDDISG
-603 KWAHVSCGSI
+603 KWAHVSCGSV
-613 SGYIAASTLERTAVQ
+613 SGYIAASTLERTPVR

-647 TTAVC
+647 TTALC
-652 TIDKGTVL
+652 TVEKGVVL

-673 VNTTSGAGYIPARY
+673 VNTASGAGYIPARY
-687 SSLIFQGSGEQFD
+687 STLIFQGSGEQFD

-712 GAAIKLTG
+712 GAAIKLSG

-796 FVPYI
+796 FRPYI

>member
-1 MKKALALVLT
+1 MKKTLASVLT

-44 GLGDITDDSNEEPEY
+44 GGDYVNGNEEPEY
-59 IPYSSFEDPD
+59 IPCSSFEDPD

-128 SYAVHDAAG
+128 NYAVHDAAG

-142 AQDEAA
+142 AEDEAA

-178 FESSHANNC
+178 FESGHANNC

-228 VNNVYMEDYIQGV
+228 VNDVYMEDYIQGV

-277 TGSSLVFDVYDTS
+277 TRSSLVFDVYDTS

-342 GEKDCGKESVR
+342 GETGCGKESVR
-353 EDVYD
+353 EDIYD
-358 LMVSGKDYVEY
+358 LKVSGKNYVEY

-382 VKSLVAN
+382 VKSLVDN

-413 VPKCLDM
+413 VPKCTIA
-420 SCTHHNRKNMPADQ
+420 SCTHHNRSSMTADQ
-434 VCNHFCSVDIAFHG
+434 VCNHFCSVDIAFYG
-448 VTVNGVQ
+448 VTINGTQ
-455 QIGTVNTNVSEKDF
+455 QIGTVSTNVGEKDF

-484 GGLNCYWLKEN
+484 GGLKYYWLKEN

-523 YRALAG
+523 YRALEG
-529 HIYEN
+529 HKYDA
-534 ILAFYYPDSTIEPL
+534 ILDFYFPQSSIDSL

-553 RPAIQAKPSVKYD
+553 RPAIQAKPSVRYD

-571 STARVFAKK
+571 STARVFSQKS
-580 NAAADAIATIQAGN
+580 AASAVIAAIQAGE
-594 TVFVDEISG
+594 TVFVSEISG
-603 KWAHVSCGSI
+603 KWAHVSCGSV
-613 SGYIAASTLERTAVQ
+613 SGYIAASTLERTPVQ

-647 TTAVC
+647 TTALC

-673 VNTTSGAGYIPARY
+673 VNTTSGVGYIPARY
-687 SSLIFQGSGEQFD
+687 STLIFQGSGEQFD

-712 GAAIKLTG
+712 GAAIKLSG

-823 VAIKLADEYAADS
+823 VAEKLKGEYAQDS

-841 IAALIAQAN
+841 IAALIAKAN

>member
-44 GLGDITDDSNEEPEY
+44 GLGDITDDGYTEPEKIY
-59 IPYSSFEDPD
+59 GEGDED
-69 DSYESEIPEDMRHI
+69 YESEVPEELRHL
-83 YLDESR
+83 YLEEQSR
-89 LPGGIA
+89 IST
-95 PYAVRGVDTYDVRKV
+95 YANDVRDVRKV
-110 RVLISQRN
+110 RVLISQKNR
-118 HSESTVRIYG
+118 SESTVRIYG
-128 SYAVHDAAG
+128 NYAVHDAAG

-178 FESSHANNC
+178 FEGDDANNC
-187 VKVDSVSMGNSD
+187 VKVDSVSMGNSV

-205 GDLNIYYF
+205 GDMEVYYF
-213 DKTGSYSKRWAGLYL
+213 AKSGNYDSYWNGLYV
-228 VNNVYMEDYIQGV
+228 VNEVYIEDYLEGV
-241 VAAEMGKENKQNQAK
+241 VAAEVGA
-256 GWPVEA
+256 GYRDAA
-262 QKAQAVAARTFAMNK
+262 QQAQAIVSRAFAIK
-277 TGSSLVFDVYDTS
+277 SRSTKRVFDMRDTS
-290 KSQAYFG
+290 ASQAYFG
-297 ITDWCKAAVQATAG
+297 MTDVCRAAVQATAG
-311 QILYYDNKVLRVH
+311 QTLYYNGAYLRVH
-324 YTGTNGGDT
+324 FGGTNGGET
-333 EVTANYWGE
+333 EITNNQWSGYEFCGE
-342 GEKDCGKESVR
+342 ESVR
-353 EDVYD
+353 EDAYD
-358 LMVSGKDYVEY
+358 LASTSKYVETVTIPASPSGSETEVQSLITNALIPALNSAGYSVTAATVSGISMETRCD
-369 AEIPVNYNASNKY
+369 NAACRHHHRS
-382 VKSLVAN
+382 
-389 VLIPNLTASGY
+389 TAAG
-400 AVSSAAYQSLSIS
+400 
-413 VPKCLDM
+413 
-420 SCTHHNRKNMPADQ
+420 Q
-434 VCNHFCSVDIAFHG
+434 VCNHFCSVDITFTGINATG
-448 VTVNGVQ
+448 AGYISQYTVNL
-455 QIGTVNTNVSEKDF
+455 TENDF
-469 YVNPANGRPLGFFVT
+469 FIKPNNGRPLGFFSQ
-484 GGLNCYWLKEN
+484 GSCSRYWLIKN
-495 VTNGVVTSYTIR
+495 YTGNTVTSYTIR
-507 HARNASGTG
+507 HARYGGGVG
-516 LSQYGAK
+516 LSQYGAN
-523 YRALAG
+523 YRAAKG
-529 HIYEN
+529 QSVSD
-534 ILAFYYPDSTIEPL
+534 ILAFHYPNSTIAPL

-580 NAAADAIATIQAGN
+580 NAAEDAIATIQAGN

-603 KWAHVSCGSI
+603 KWAHVSCGSV
-613 SGYIAASTLERTAVQ
+613 SGYIAASTLERTPVR

-647 TTAVC
+647 TTALC
-652 TIDKGTVL
+652 TVDKGTVL

-673 VNTTSGAGYIPARY
+673 VNTASGAGYIPARY
-687 SSLIFQGSGEQFD
+687 STLIFQGSGEQFD
-700 EPTGLEDSLSYY
+700 EPTGLEGSLSYY

-823 VAIKLADEYAADS
+823 VAIKLADEYAEDS
-836 AEGQY
+836 AQGQY
-841 IAALIAQAN
+841 IAALIAKAD

>member
-44 GLGDITDDSNEEPEY
+44 GGEGAFTADDGYTEPEKIY
-59 IPYSSFEDPD
+59 GEGDEN
-69 DSYESEIPEDMRHI
+69 YESEVPEELRHL
-83 YLDESR
+83 YLEEQSR
-89 LPGGIA
+89 IST
-95 PYAVRGVDTYDVRKV
+95 YANDVRDVRKV
-110 RVLISQRN
+110 RVLLSQKD
-118 HSESTVRIYG
+118 HTMSTIRTYG
-128 SYAVHDAAG
+128 NYAVHDAAG

-178 FESSHANNC
+178 FESGHANNC
-187 VKVDSVSMGNSD
+187 VKVGSVSMGND
-199 TDRTYR
+199 VTDRTYR
-205 GDLNIYYF
+205 GDMEVYYF
-213 DKTGSYSKRWAGLYL
+213 AKSGNYDSYWNGLYV
-228 VNNVYMEDYIQGV
+228 VNEVYIEDYLEGV
-241 VAAEMGKENKQNQAK
+241 VAAEVGA
-256 GWPVEA
+256 GYRDAA
-262 QKAQAVAARTFAMNK
+262 QQAQAIVSRAFAIK
-277 TGSSLVFDVYDTS
+277 SRSTKRVFDMRDTS
-290 KSQAYFG
+290 ASQAYFG
-297 ITDWCKAAVQATAG
+297 MTDVCRAAVQATAG
-311 QILYYDNKVLRVH
+311 QTLYYNGAYLRVH
-324 YTGTNGGDT
+324 FGGTNGGET
-333 EVTANYWGE
+333 EVTNNQWSGTEFCGE
-342 GEKDCGKESVR
+342 ESVR
-353 EDVYD
+353 EDAYD
-358 LMVSGKDYVEY
+358 LASTSKYVETVTIPASPSGSEKDVQSLITNALIPALNSAGYSVTAATVSGISMETRCD
-369 AEIPVNYNASNKY
+369 NAACRHHHRS
-382 VKSLVAN
+382 
-389 VLIPNLTASGY
+389 TAAG
-400 AVSSAAYQSLSIS
+400 
-413 VPKCLDM
+413 
-420 SCTHHNRKNMPADQ
+420 Q
-434 VCNHFCSVDIAFHG
+434 VCNHFCSVDITFTGINATG
-448 VTVNGVQ
+448 AGYISQYTVNL
-455 QIGTVNTNVSEKDF
+455 TENDF
-469 YVNPANGRPLGFFVT
+469 FIKPNNGRPLGFFSK
-484 GGLNCYWLKEN
+484 GSCSRYWLIKN
-495 VTNGVVTSYTIR
+495 YTGNTVTSYTIR
-507 HARNASGTG
+507 HARYGGGVG
-516 LSQYGAK
+516 LSQYGAN
-523 YRALAG
+523 YRAAKG
-529 HIYEN
+529 QN
-534 ILAFYYPDSTIEPL
+534 VSDILAFHYPNSTIAPL

-553 RPAIQAKPSVKYD
+553 RPAIQAKPSVRYD

-571 STARVFAKK
+571 SDARVFSQKS
-580 NAAADAIATIQAGN
+580 AASAVIATIQAGN

-603 KWAHVSCGSI
+603 KWAHVSCGGV

-633 ISKNISVWPEPDSM
+633 ISSSITVRKSPDSR
-647 TTAVC
+647 TDPVYTAN
-652 TIDKGTVL
+652 KGTVL

-673 VNTTSGAGYIPARY
+673 VNTASGAGYIPARY
-687 SSLIFQGSGEQFD
+687 SALIFTGKGEQFD
-700 EPTGLEDSLSYY
+700 EPTGLEGSLSYY
-712 GAAIKLTG
+712 GAAIKLSG

>member
-1 MKKALALVLT
+1 MKKTLASVLT

-44 GLGDITDDSNEEPEY
+44 GLGDITDDGYTEPEKIY
-59 IPYSSFEDPD
+59 GEGDEN
-69 DSYESEIPEDMRHI
+69 YESEVPEELRHL
-83 YLDESR
+83 YLEEQSR
-89 LPGGIA
+89 IST
-95 PYAVRGVDTYDVRKV
+95 YANDVRDVRKV
-110 RVLISQRN
+110 RVLLSQKD
-118 HSESTVRIYG
+118 HTMSTIRTYG
-128 SYAVHDAAG
+128 NYAVHDAAG

-178 FESSHANNC
+178 FEGDDANNC
-187 VKVDSVSMGNSD
+187 VKVSSVSMGND
-199 TDRTYR
+199 VTDRTYR
-205 GDLNIYYF
+205 GDMEVYYF
-213 DKTGSYSKRWAGLYL
+213 AKSGNYDSYWNGLYV
-228 VNNVYMEDYIQGV
+228 VNEVYIEDYLEGV
-241 VAAEMGKENKQNQAK
+241 VAAEVGA
-256 GWPVEA
+256 GYRDAA
-262 QKAQAVAARTFAMNK
+262 QQAQAIVSRAFAIK
-277 TGSSLVFDVYDTS
+277 SRSTKRVFDMRDTS
-290 KSQAYFG
+290 ASQAYFG
-297 ITDWCKAAVQATAG
+297 MTDVCRAAVQATAG
-311 QILYYDNKVLRVH
+311 QTLYYNGAYLRVH
-324 YTGTNGGDT
+324 FGGTNGGET
-333 EVTANYWGE
+333 EVTNNQWSGTEFCGE
-342 GEKDCGKESVR
+342 ESVR
-353 EDVYD
+353 EDAYD
-358 LMVSGKDYVEY
+358 LASTSKYVETVTIPASPSGSETYVQLLITNALIPALNSAGYSVTAATVSGISMETRCDD
-369 AEIPVNYNASNKY
+369 
-382 VKSLVAN
+382 KS
-389 VLIPNLTASGY
+389 
-400 AVSSAAYQSLSIS
+400 
-413 VPKCLDM
+413 CR
-420 SCTHHNRKNMPADQ
+420 HHHRDKTPGQ
-434 VCNHFCSVDIAFHG
+434 VCNHFCSVDITFTGINATG
-448 VTVNGVQ
+448 AGYIGQYTVNL
-455 QIGTVNTNVSEKDF
+455 TENDF
-469 YVNPANGRPLGFFVT
+469 FIKPNNGRPLGFFSK
-484 GGLNCYWLKEN
+484 GSCSRYWLIKN
-495 VTNGVVTSYTIR
+495 YTGNTVTSYTIR
-507 HARNASGTG
+507 HARYGGGVG
-516 LSQYGAK
+516 LSQYGAN
-523 YRALAG
+523 YRAAKG
-529 HIYEN
+529 QSVSD
-534 ILAFYYPDSTIEPL
+534 ILAFHYPNSAIAPL

-580 NAAADAIATIQAGN
+580 NAAEDAIATIQAGN

-603 KWAHVSCGSI
+603 KWAHVSCGGV

-633 ISKNISVWPEPDSM
+633 ISSSITVRKSPDSR
-647 TTAVC
+647 TDPVYTAN
-652 TIDKGTVL
+652 KGVVL

-673 VNTTSGAGYIPARY
+673 VNTASGAGYIPVRY
-687 SSLIFQGSGEQFD
+687 SALIFQGSGEQFD

-712 GAAIKLTG
+712 GAAIKLSG
-720 DYGIRVRFGIDI
+720 DYGIRVRFGIEI

-768 DKVSAVADGMALFAA
+768 DKVSAVADGMVLFAA

-823 VAIKLADEYAADS
+823 VAVKLADEYAADS

-841 IAALIAQAN
+841 IAALIAKAD

>member
-44 GLGDITDDSNEEPEY
+44 GLGDITDDGYTEPEKIY
-59 IPYSSFEDPD
+59 GEGDED
-69 DSYESEIPEDMRHI
+69 YESEVPEELRHL
-83 YLDESR
+83 YLEEQSR
-89 LPGGIA
+89 IST
-95 PYAVRGVDTYDVRKV
+95 YANDVRDVRKV
-110 RVLISQRN
+110 RVLLSQKD
-118 HSESTVRIYG
+118 HTMSTIRTYG

-178 FESSHANNC
+178 FEGDDANNC
-187 VKVDSVSMGNSD
+187 VKVSSVSMGSD
-199 TDRTYR
+199 VTDRTYR
-205 GDLNIYYF
+205 GDMEVYYF
-213 DKTGSYSKRWAGLYL
+213 AKSGNYDSYWNGLYV
-228 VNNVYMEDYIQGV
+228 VNEVYIEDYLEGV
-241 VAAEMGKENKQNQAK
+241 VAAEVGA
-256 GWPVEA
+256 GYRDAA
-262 QKAQAVAARTFAMNK
+262 QQAQAIVSRAFAIK
-277 TGSSLVFDVYDTS
+277 SRSTKRVFDMRDTS
-290 KSQAYFG
+290 ASQAYFG
-297 ITDWCKAAVQATAG
+297 MTDVCRAAVQATAG
-311 QILYYDNKVLRVH
+311 QTLYYNGAYLRVH
-324 YTGTNGGDT
+324 FGGTNGGET
-333 EVTANYWGE
+333 EVTNNQWSGYEFCGE
-342 GEKDCGKESVR
+342 ESVR
-353 EDVYD
+353 EDAYD
-358 LMVSGKDYVEY
+358 LASTSRYVETVTIPASPSGSETYVQLLITNALIPALNSAGYSVTAATVSGISMETRCDD
-369 AEIPVNYNASNKY
+369 
-382 VKSLVAN
+382 KS
-389 VLIPNLTASGY
+389 
-400 AVSSAAYQSLSIS
+400 
-413 VPKCLDM
+413 CR
-420 SCTHHNRKNMPADQ
+420 HHHRDKTPGQ
-434 VCNHFCSVDIAFHG
+434 VCNHFCSVDITFTGINATG
-448 VTVNGVQ
+448 AGYISQYTVNL
-455 QIGTVNTNVSEKDF
+455 TENDF
-469 YVNPANGRPLGFFVT
+469 FIKPNNGRPLGFFSK
-484 GGLNCYWLKEN
+484 GSCSRYWLIKN
-495 VTNGVVTSYTIR
+495 YTGNTVTSYTIR
-507 HARNASGTG
+507 HARYGGGVG
-516 LSQYGAK
+516 LSQYGAN
-523 YRALAG
+523 YRAAKG
-529 HIYEN
+529 QSVSD
-534 ILAFYYPDSTIEPL
+534 ILAFHYPNSAIAPL

-571 STARVFAKK
+571 STARVFSQKS
-580 NAAADAIATIQAGN
+580 AASAVIAAIQAGN

-603 KWAHVSCGSI
+603 KWAHVSCGSV

-633 ISKNISVWPEPDSM
+633 ISSSITVRKSPDSR
-647 TTAVC
+647 TDPVYTAN
-652 TIDKGTVL
+652 KGVVL
-660 ELIEANAAPGWHK
+660 ELIEADAAPGWHK
-673 VNTTSGAGYIPARY
+673 VNTASGVGYIPVRY
-687 SSLIFQGSGEQFD
+687 STLIFQGSGEQFD
-700 EPTGLEDSLSYY
+700 EPTGLEGSLSYY
-712 GAAIKLTG
+712 GAAIKLSG
-720 DYGIRVRFGIDI
+720 DYGIRVRFGIEI

>member
-1 MKKALALVLT
+1 MKKALASVLT

-44 GLGDITDDSNEEPEY
+44 GGDYVNGNEEPEY
-59 IPYSSFEDPD
+59 IPCSSFEDPD
-69 DSYESEIPEDMRHI
+69 DSYESEVPEDMRHI

-128 SYAVHDAAG
+128 NYAVHDAAG

-142 AQDEAA
+142 AEDEAA

-178 FESSHANNC
+178 FESGHANNC
-187 VKVDSVSMGNSD
+187 VKVSSVSMGSD
-199 TDRTYR
+199 VTDRTYR

-228 VNNVYMEDYIQGV
+228 VNDVYMEDYIQGV
-241 VAAEMGKENKQNQAK
+241 VAAEMGKENKTTPKK
-256 GWPVEA
+256 GWPIEA

-311 QILYYDNKVLRVH
+311 NILYYEGKVLRVH

-342 GEKDCGKESVR
+342 GETGCGKESVR
-353 EDVYD
+353 EDIYD
-358 LMVSGKDYVEY
+358 LKVSGKDYVEY

-382 VKSLVAN
+382 VKSLVDN
-389 VLIPNLTASGY
+389 VLIPNLTAKGY

-434 VCNHFCSVDIAFHG
+434 VCNHFCSVDIAFYG
-448 VTVNGVQ
+448 VTINGTQ
-455 QIGTVNTNVSEKDF
+455 QIGTVSTNVGEKDF
-469 YVNPANGRPLGFFVT
+469 YVDRPLEFFVT
-484 GGLNCYWLKEN
+484 GKLKYYWLKEN

-523 YRALAG
+523 YRALEG
-529 HIYEN
+529 HKYDS
-534 ILAFYYPDSTIEPL
+534 ILDFYFPQSSIDSL

-553 RPAIQAKPSVKYD
+553 RPAIQAKPSVRYD

-571 STARVFAKK
+571 STARVFSQKS
-580 NAAADAIATIQAGN
+580 AASAVTTAIQAGE
-594 TVFVDEISG
+594 TVFVSEISG
-603 KWAHVSCGSI
+603 KWAHVSCGSA
-613 SGYIAASTLERTAVQ
+613 SGYIAASTLERTPVR

-633 ISKNISVWPEPDSM
+633 ISKSISVWPEPDSM
-647 TTAVC
+647 TTALC
-652 TIDKGTVL
+652 TVEKGTVL

-673 VNTTSGAGYIPARY
+673 VNTASGAGYIPARY
-687 SSLIFQGSGEQFD
+687 STLIFQGSGEQFD
-700 EPTGLEDSLSYY
+700 EPTGLEGSLSYY

-823 VAIKLADEYAADS
+823 VAEKLKGEYAQDS

-841 IAALIAQAN
+841 IAALIAKAN

>member
-1 MKKALALVLT
+1 MKKALASVLT

-44 GLGDITDDSNEEPEY
+44 GLGDITDDSYTEPEKIY
-59 IPYSSFEDPD
+59 GEGDEN
-69 DSYESEIPEDMRHI
+69 YESEVPEELRHL
-83 YLDESR
+83 YLEEQSR
-89 LPGGIA
+89 IST
-95 PYAVRGVDTYDVRKV
+95 YANDVRDVRKV
-110 RVLISQRN
+110 RVLLSQKD
-118 HSESTVRIYG
+118 HTMSTIRTYG

-178 FESSHANNC
+178 FEGDDANNC
-187 VKVDSVSMGNSD
+187 VKVSSVSMGSD
-199 TDRTYR
+199 VTDRTYR
-205 GDLNIYYF
+205 GDMEVYYF
-213 DKTGSYSKRWAGLYL
+213 AKSGNYDSYWNGLYV
-228 VNNVYMEDYIQGV
+228 VNEVYIEDYLEGV
-241 VAAEMGKENKQNQAK
+241 VAAEVGA
-256 GWPVEA
+256 GYRDAA
-262 QKAQAVAARTFAMNK
+262 QQAQAIVSRAFAIK
-277 TGSSLVFDVYDTS
+277 SRSTKRVFDMRDTS
-290 KSQAYFG
+290 ASQAYFG
-297 ITDWCKAAVQATAG
+297 MTDVCRAAVQATAG
-311 QILYYDNKVLRVH
+311 QTLYYNGAYLRVH
-324 YTGTNGGDT
+324 FGGTNGGET
-333 EVTANYWGE
+333 EVTNNQWSGTEFCGE
-342 GEKDCGKESVR
+342 ESVR
-353 EDVYD
+353 EDAYD
-358 LMVSGKDYVEY
+358 LASTSKYVETVTIPASPSGSETYVQLLITNALIPALNSAGYSVTAATVSGISMETRCDD
-369 AEIPVNYNASNKY
+369 
-382 VKSLVAN
+382 KS
-389 VLIPNLTASGY
+389 
-400 AVSSAAYQSLSIS
+400 
-413 VPKCLDM
+413 CR
-420 SCTHHNRKNMPADQ
+420 HHHRDKTPGQ
-434 VCNHFCSVDIAFHG
+434 VCNHFCSVDITFTGINATG
-448 VTVNGVQ
+448 AGYIGQYTVNL
-455 QIGTVNTNVSEKDF
+455 TENDF
-469 YVNPANGRPLGFFVT
+469 FIKPNNGRPLGFFSK
-484 GGLNCYWLKEN
+484 GSCSRYWLIKN
-495 VTNGVVTSYTIR
+495 YTGNTVTSYTIR
-507 HARNASGTG
+507 HARYGGGVG
-516 LSQYGAK
+516 LSQYGAN
-523 YRALAG
+523 YRAAKG
-529 HIYEN
+529 QN
-534 ILAFYYPDSTIEPL
+534 VRDILAFHYPNSTIAPL

-571 STARVFAKK
+571 STARVFSQKS
-580 NAAADAIATIQAGN
+580 AASAVTTTIQAGE
-594 TVFVDEISG
+594 TVFVSEISG
-603 KWAHVSCGSI
+603 KWAHVSCGGA

-633 ISKNISVWPEPDSM
+633 ISNSITVRKSPDSR
-647 TTAVC
+647 TDPVYTAN
-652 TIDKGTVL
+652 KGAVL
-660 ELIEANAAPGWHK
+660 ELIEANAQPGWHK
-673 VNTTSGAGYIPARY
+673 VNTASGAGYIPVRY
-687 SSLIFQGSGEQFD
+687 SALIFQGSGEQFD

-768 DKVSAVADGMALFAA
+768 DKVSAVADGMALFAV

-823 VAIKLADEYAADS
+823 VALKLADEYAADS
-836 AEGQY
+836 AQGQY
-841 IAALIAQAN
+841 IAALIAKAN

>member
-44 GLGDITDDSNEEPEY
+44 GGEGAFTADDGYTEPEKIY
-59 IPYSSFEDPD
+59 GEGDEG
-69 DSYESEIPEDMRHI
+69 YESEVPEELRHL
-83 YLDESR
+83 YLEEQSR
-89 LPGGIA
+89 IST
-95 PYAVRGVDTYDVRKV
+95 YANDVRDVRKV
-110 RVLISQRN
+110 RVLISQKNR
-118 HSESTVRIYG
+118 SESTVRIYG
-128 SYAVHDAAG
+128 NYAVHDAAG

-178 FESSHANNC
+178 FESGHANNC
-187 VKVDSVSMGNSD
+187 VKVGSVSMGND
-199 TDRTYR
+199 VTDRTYR
-205 GDLNIYYF
+205 GDMEVYYF
-213 DKTGSYSKRWAGLYL
+213 AKSGNYDSYWNGLYV
-228 VNNVYMEDYIQGV
+228 VNEVYIEDYLEGV
-241 VAAEMGKENKQNQAK
+241 VAAEVGA
-256 GWPVEA
+256 GYRDAA
-262 QKAQAVAARTFAMNK
+262 QQAQAIVSRAFAIK
-277 TGSSLVFDVYDTS
+277 SRSTKRVFDMRDTS
-290 KSQAYFG
+290 ASQAYFG
-297 ITDWCKAAVQATAG
+297 MTDVCRAAVQATAG
-311 QILYYDNKVLRVH
+311 QTLYYNGAYLRVH
-324 YTGTNGGDT
+324 FGGTNGGET
-333 EVTANYWGE
+333 EVTNNQWSGTEFCGE
-342 GEKDCGKESVR
+342 ESVR
-353 EDVYD
+353 EDAYD
-358 LMVSGKDYVEY
+358 LASTSKYVETVTIPASPSGSEKDVQSLITNALIPALNSAGYSVTAATVSGISMETRCD
-369 AEIPVNYNASNKY
+369 NAACRHHHRS
-382 VKSLVAN
+382 
-389 VLIPNLTASGY
+389 TAAG
-400 AVSSAAYQSLSIS
+400 
-413 VPKCLDM
+413 
-420 SCTHHNRKNMPADQ
+420 Q
-434 VCNHFCSVDIAFHG
+434 VCNHFCSVDITFTGINATG
-448 VTVNGVQ
+448 AGYISQYTVNL
-455 QIGTVNTNVSEKDF
+455 TENDF
-469 YVNPANGRPLGFFVT
+469 FIKPNNGRPLGFFSK
-484 GGLNCYWLKEN
+484 GSCSRYWLIKN
-495 VTNGVVTSYTIR
+495 YTGNTVTSYTIR
-507 HARNASGTG
+507 HARYGGGVG
-516 LSQYGAK
+516 LSQYGAN
-523 YRALAG
+523 YRAAKG
-529 HIYEN
+529 QN
-534 ILAFYYPDSTIEPL
+534 VSDILAFHYPNSTIAPL

-553 RPAIQAKPSVKYD
+553 RPAIQAKPSVRYD

-571 STARVFAKK
+571 SDARVFSQKS
-580 NAAADAIATIQAGN
+580 AASAVIATIQAGN

-603 KWAHVSCGSI
+603 KWAHVSCGGV

-633 ISKNISVWPEPDSM
+633 ISSSITVRKSPDSR
-647 TTAVC
+647 TDPVYTAN
-652 TIDKGTVL
+652 KGTVL

-673 VNTTSGAGYIPARY
+673 VNTASGAGYIPARY
-687 SSLIFQGSGEQFD
+687 SALIFTGKGEQFD
-700 EPTGLEDSLSYY
+700 EPTGLEGSLSYY
-712 GAAIKLTG
+712 GAAIKLSG

-796 FVPYI
+796 FRPYI

>member
-1 MKKALALVLT
+1 MKKALASVLT

-44 GLGDITDDSNEEPEY
+44 GGDYVNGNEEPEY
-59 IPYSSFEDPD
+59 IPCSSFEDPD
-69 DSYESEIPEDMRHI
+69 DSYESEVPEDMRHI

-128 SYAVHDAAG
+128 NYAVHDAAG

-142 AQDEAA
+142 AEDEAA

-178 FESSHANNC
+178 FESGHANNC
-187 VKVDSVSMGNSD
+187 VKVSSVSNGTEA

-277 TGSSLVFDVYDTS
+277 TRSSLVFDVYDTS

-342 GEKDCGKESVR
+342 GETGCGKESVR

-358 LMVSGKDYVEY
+358 LMVSGKNYVEY

-434 VCNHFCSVDIAFHG
+434 VCNHFCSVDIAFYG
-448 VTVNGVQ
+448 VTINGTQ
-455 QIGTVNTNVSEKDF
+455 QIGTVSTNVGEKDF
-469 YVNPANGRPLGFFVT
+469 YVDRPLEFFVT
-484 GGLNCYWLKEN
+484 GKLKYYWLKEN

-523 YRALAG
+523 YRALDG
-529 HIYEN
+529 HKYDA
-534 ILAFYYPDSTIEPL
+534 ILDFYFPQSSIDSL
-548 ASDIS
+548 ATDIS

-580 NAAADAIATIQAGN
+580 NAAADAIATIQADN
-594 TVFVDEISG
+594 TVFVNEISG
-603 KWAHVSCGSI
+603 KWAHVSCGSA
-613 SGYIAASTLERTAVQ
+613 SGYIAASTLERTPVR

-647 TTAVC
+647 TTALC
-652 TIDKGTVL
+652 TVEKGTVL

-673 VNTTSGAGYIPARY
+673 VNTTSGAGYIPVRY
-687 SSLIFQGSGEQFD
+687 SALIFQGSGEQFD
-700 EPTGLEDSLSYY
+700 EPTGLEGSLSYY

-796 FVPYI
+796 FRPYI

>member
-1 MKKALALVLT
+1 MKKALASVLT

-44 GLGDITDDSNEEPEY
+44 GGDYVNGNEEPEY
-59 IPYSSFEDPD
+59 IPCSSFEDPD
-69 DSYESEIPEDMRHI
+69 DSYESEVPEDMRHI

-128 SYAVHDAAG
+128 NYAVHDAAG

-178 FESSHANNC
+178 FESGHANNC
-187 VKVDSVSMGNSD
+187 VKVSSVSMGSD
-199 TDRTYR
+199 VTDRTYR

-228 VNNVYMEDYIQGV
+228 VNDVYMEDYIQGV
-241 VAAEMGKENKQNQAK
+241 VAAEMGKENKTTPKK
-256 GWPVEA
+256 GWPIEA

-311 QILYYDNKVLRVH
+311 NILYYEGKVLRVH

-342 GEKDCGKESVR
+342 GETGCGKESVR
-353 EDVYD
+353 EDIYD
-358 LMVSGKDYVEY
+358 LKVSGKDYVEY

-382 VKSLVAN
+382 VKSLVDN
-389 VLIPNLTASGY
+389 VLIPNLTAKGY

-434 VCNHFCSVDIAFHG
+434 VCNHFCSVDIAFYG
-448 VTVNGVQ
+448 VTINGTQ
-455 QIGTVNTNVSEKDF
+455 QIGTVSTNVGEKDF
-469 YVNPANGRPLGFFVT
+469 YVDRPLEFFVT
-484 GGLNCYWLKEN
+484 GKLKYYWLKEN

-523 YRALAG
+523 YRALDG
-529 HIYEN
+529 HKYDA
-534 ILAFYYPDSTIEPL
+534 ILDFYFPQSTIAPL

-553 RPAIQAKPSVKYD
+553 RPAIQAKPSVRYD

-571 STARVFAKK
+571 STARVFSQKS
-580 NAAADAIATIQAGN
+580 AASAVIAAIQAGE
-594 TVFVDEISG
+594 TVFVSEISG
-603 KWAHVSCGSI
+603 KWAHVSYGSI
-613 SGYIAASTLERTAVQ
+613 SGYIAASTLERTPVR

-647 TTAVC
+647 TTALC
-652 TIDKGTVL
+652 TVEKGTVL

-673 VNTTSGAGYIPARY
+673 VNTTSGAGYIPVRY
-687 SSLIFQGSGEQFD
+687 SALIFQGSGEQFD
-700 EPTGLEDSLSYY
+700 EPTGLEGSLSYY
-712 GAAIKLTG
+712 GAAIKLSG
-720 DYGIRVRFGIDI
+720 DYGIRVRFGIEI

-841 IAALIAQAN
+841 IAALIA
-850 AE
+850 

>member
-1 MKKALALVLT
+1 MKKALAFVLT

-44 GLGDITDDSNEEPEY
+44 GLGDITDDGYTEPEKIY
-59 IPYSSFEDPD
+59 GEGDED
-69 DSYESEIPEDMRHI
+69 YESEVPEELRHLYLEEQSRISTYANDMR
-83 YLDESR
+83 
-89 LPGGIA
+89 
-95 PYAVRGVDTYDVRKV
+95 DVRKV
-110 RVLISQRN
+110 RVLLSQKDR
-118 HSESTVRIYG
+118 SESTVRIYG

-142 AQDEAA
+142 AEDEAA
-148 YTVKAENSAVSLYSA
+148 YIVKAENSAVSLYSA

-178 FESSHANNC
+178 FEGDDANNC
-187 VKVDSVSMGNSD
+187 VKVSSVSMGSD
-199 TDRTYR
+199 VTDRTYR
-205 GDLNIYYF
+205 GDMEVYYF
-213 DKTGSYSKRWAGLYL
+213 AKSGNYDSYWNGLYV
-228 VNNVYMEDYIQGV
+228 VNEVYIEDYLEGV
-241 VAAEMGKENKQNQAK
+241 VAAEVGA
-256 GWPVEA
+256 GYRDAA
-262 QKAQAVAARTFAMNK
+262 QQAQAIVSRAFAIK
-277 TGSSLVFDVYDTS
+277 SRSTKRVFDMRDTS
-290 KSQAYFG
+290 ASQAYFG
-297 ITDWCKAAVQATAG
+297 MTDVCRAAVQATAG
-311 QILYYDNKVLRVH
+311 QTLYYNGAYLRVH
-324 YTGTNGGDT
+324 FGGTNGGET
-333 EVTANYWGE
+333 EVTNNQWSGYEFCGE
-342 GEKDCGKESVR
+342 ESVR
-353 EDVYD
+353 EDAYD
-358 LMVSGKDYVEY
+358 LASTSRYVETVTIPASPSGSETYVQLLITNALIPALNSAGYSVTAATVSGISMETRCDD
-369 AEIPVNYNASNKY
+369 
-382 VKSLVAN
+382 KS
-389 VLIPNLTASGY
+389 
-400 AVSSAAYQSLSIS
+400 
-413 VPKCLDM
+413 CR
-420 SCTHHNRKNMPADQ
+420 HHHRDKTPGQ
-434 VCNHFCSVDIAFHG
+434 VCNHFCSVDITFTGINATG
-448 VTVNGVQ
+448 AGYISQYTVNL
-455 QIGTVNTNVSEKDF
+455 TENDF
-469 YVNPANGRPLGFFVT
+469 FIKPNNGRPLGFFSK
-484 GGLNCYWLKEN
+484 GSCSRYWLIKN
-495 VTNGVVTSYTIR
+495 YTGNTVTSYTIR
-507 HARNASGTG
+507 HARYGGGVG
-516 LSQYGAK
+516 LSQYGAN
-523 YRALAG
+523 YRAAKG
-529 HIYEN
+529 QSVSD
-534 ILAFYYPDSTIEPL
+534 ILAFHYPNSAIAPL

-571 STARVFAKK
+571 STARVFSQKS
-580 NAAADAIATIQAGN
+580 AASAVIAAIQAGN

-603 KWAHVSCGSI
+603 KWAHVSCGSV

-633 ISKNISVWPEPDSM
+633 ISSSITVRKSPDSR
-647 TTAVC
+647 TDPVYTAN
-652 TIDKGTVL
+652 KGVVL

-673 VNTTSGAGYIPARY
+673 VNTTSGAGYISARY
-687 SSLIFQGSGEQFD
+687 STLIFQGSGEQFD
-700 EPTGLEDSLSYY
+700 EPTGLEGSLSYY

-720 DYGIRVRFGIDI
+720 DYGIRVRFGIEI

-796 FVPYI
+796 FRPYI

>member
-1 MKKALALVLT
+1 MKKALASVLT

-44 GLGDITDDSNEEPEY
+44 GLGDITDDGYTEPEKIY
-59 IPYSSFEDPD
+59 GEGDEN
-69 DSYESEIPEDMRHI
+69 YESEVPEELRHL
-83 YLDESR
+83 YLEEQSR
-89 LPGGIA
+89 IST
-95 PYAVRGVDTYDVRKV
+95 YANDVRDVRKV
-110 RVLISQRN
+110 RVLISQKNR
-118 HSESTVRIYG
+118 SESTVRIYG
-128 SYAVHDAAG
+128 NYAVHDAAG

-142 AQDEAA
+142 AEDEAA

-178 FESSHANNC
+178 FAGDDANNC
-187 VKVDSVSMGNSD
+187 VKVSSVSMGND
-199 TDRTYR
+199 VTDRTYR
-205 GDLNIYYF
+205 GDMEVYYF
-213 DKTGSYSKRWAGLYL
+213 AKSGNYDSYWNGLCV
-228 VNNVYMEDYIQGV
+228 VNEVYIEDYLEGV
-241 VAAEMGKENKQNQAK
+241 VAAEVGA
-256 GWPVEA
+256 GYRDAA
-262 QKAQAVAARTFAMNK
+262 QQAQAIVSRAFAIK
-277 TGSSLVFDVYDTS
+277 SRSTKRVFDMRDTS
-290 KSQAYFG
+290 ASQAYFG
-297 ITDWCKAAVQATAG
+297 MTDVCRAAVQATAG
-311 QILYYDNKVLRVH
+311 QTLYYNGAYLRVH
-324 YTGTNGGDT
+324 FGGTNGGET
-333 EVTANYWGE
+333 EVTNNQWSGTEFCGE
-342 GEKDCGKESVR
+342 ESVR
-353 EDVYD
+353 EDAYD
-358 LMVSGKDYVEY
+358 LASTSKYVETVTIPVSPSGSEKDVQSLITNALIPALNSAGYSVTAATVSGISMETRCDD
-369 AEIPVNYNASNKY
+369 
-382 VKSLVAN
+382 KS
-389 VLIPNLTASGY
+389 
-400 AVSSAAYQSLSIS
+400 
-413 VPKCLDM
+413 CR
-420 SCTHHNRKNMPADQ
+420 HHHRDKTPGQ
-434 VCNHFCSVDIAFHG
+434 VCNHFCSVDITFTGINATG
-448 VTVNGVQ
+448 AGYISQYTVNL
-455 QIGTVNTNVSEKDF
+455 TENDF
-469 YVNPANGRPLGFFVT
+469 FIKPNNGRPLGFFSK
-484 GGLNCYWLKEN
+484 GSCSRYWLIKN
-495 VTNGVVTSYTIR
+495 YTGNTVTSYTIR
-507 HARNASGTG
+507 HARYGGGVG
-516 LSQYGAK
+516 LSQYGAN
-523 YRALAG
+523 YRAAKG
-529 HIYEN
+529 QN
-534 ILAFYYPDSTIEPL
+534 VSDILAFHYPNSAIAPL

-603 KWAHVSCGSI
+603 KWAHVSCGGV

-633 ISKNISVWPEPDSM
+633 ISSSITVRKSPDSR
-647 TTAVC
+647 TDPVYTAN
-652 TIDKGTVL
+652 KGVVL

-673 VNTTSGAGYIPARY
+673 VNTASGAGYIPVRY
-687 SSLIFQGSGEQFD
+687 SALIFQGSGERFD

-712 GAAIKLTG
+712 GAAIKLSG

-768 DKVSAVADGMALFAA
+768 DKVSAVADGMALFAV

-823 VAIKLADEYAADS
+823 VALKLADEYAADS
-836 AEGQY
+836 AQGQY
-841 IAALIAQAN
+841 IAALIAKAN

>member
-1 MKKALALVLT
+1 MKKALASVLT

-44 GLGDITDDSNEEPEY
+44 GGDYVNGNEEPEY
-59 IPYSSFEDPD
+59 IPCSSFEDPD

-178 FESSHANNC
+178 FESGHANNC

-277 TGSSLVFDVYDTS
+277 TRSSLVFDVYDTS

-311 QILYYDNKVLRVH
+311 NILYYEGKVLRVH

-342 GEKDCGKESVR
+342 GETGCGKESVR
-353 EDVYD
+353 EDIYD
-358 LMVSGKDYVEY
+358 LKVSGKNYVEY

-382 VKSLVAN
+382 VKSLVDN
-389 VLIPNLTASGY
+389 VLIPNLNASGY
-400 AVSSAAYQSLSIS
+400 NVSSAAYQSLSIS
-413 VPKCLDM
+413 VPKCTIA
-420 SCTHHNRKNMPADQ
+420 SCTHHNRSSMTADQ
-434 VCNHFCSVDIAFHG
+434 VCNHFCSVDIVFYG
-448 VTVNGVQ
+448 VTINGTQ
-455 QIGTVNTNVSEKDF
+455 QIGTVSTNVGEKDF
-469 YVNPANGRPLGFFVT
+469 YVDRPLEFFDT
-484 GGLNCYWLKEN
+484 GKLKYYWLKEN

-523 YRALAG
+523 YRALEG
-529 HIYEN
+529 HKYDA
-534 ILAFYYPDSTIEPL
+534 ILDFYFPQSSIDSL

-553 RPAIQAKPSVKYD
+553 RPAIQAKPSVRYD

-571 STARVFAKK
+571 NDARVFSQKS
-580 NAAADAIATIQAGN
+580 AAADAIATIQAGN

-603 KWAHVSCGSI
+603 KWAHVSCGSV
-613 SGYIAASTLERTAVQ
+613 SGYIAASTLERTAVR

-647 TTAVC
+647 TTALC
-652 TIDKGTVL
+652 TVEKGTVL

-673 VNTTSGAGYIPARY
+673 VNTTSGVGYIPARY
-687 SSLIFQGSGEQFD
+687 STLIFQGSGEQFD

-712 GAAIKLTG
+712 GAAIKLSG

-753 GEKQRAYYTENGAKY
+753 GEKQRAYYTENATRY

>member
-1 MKKALALVLT
+1 MKKALASVLT

-30 PNTGGEST
+30 PNTGGEGT

-44 GLGDITDDSNEEPEY
+44 GGDYVNGNEEPEY
-59 IPYSSFEDPD
+59 IPCSSFEDPD
-69 DSYESEIPEDMRHI
+69 DSYESEVPEDMRHI

-142 AQDEAA
+142 AEDEAA

-178 FESSHANNC
+178 FESGHANNC
-187 VKVDSVSMGNSD
+187 VKVDSVSMGNKD

-228 VNNVYMEDYIQGV
+228 VNNVYIEDYIQGV

-277 TGSSLVFDVYDTS
+277 TRSSLVFDVYDTS

-342 GEKDCGKESVR
+342 GEKGCGKESVR

-413 VPKCLDM
+413 VPKCTIA
-420 SCTHHNRKNMPADQ
+420 SCTHHNRSSMTADQ
-434 VCNHFCSVDIAFHG
+434 VCNHFCSVDIVFYG
-448 VTVNGVQ
+448 VTINGTQ
-455 QIGTVNTNVSEKDF
+455 QIGTVSTNVGEKDF
-469 YVNPANGRPLGFFVT
+469 YVDRPLEFFDT
-484 GGLNCYWLKEN
+484 GKLKYYWLKEN

-523 YRALAG
+523 YRALEG
-529 HIYEN
+529 HKYDA
-534 ILAFYYPDSTIEPL
+534 ILDFYFPQSSIDSL

-553 RPAIQAKPSVKYD
+553 RPAIQAKPSVRYD

-571 STARVFAKK
+571 NDARVFSQKS
-580 NAAADAIATIQAGN
+580 AAADAIATIQAGN

-603 KWAHVSCGSI
+603 KWAHVSCGSV
-613 SGYIAASTLERTAVQ
+613 SGYIAASTLERTAVR

-647 TTAVC
+647 TTALC
-652 TIDKGTVL
+652 TVEKGTVL

-673 VNTTSGAGYIPARY
+673 VNTTSGVGYIPARY
-687 SSLIFQGSGEQFD
+687 STLIFQGSGEQFD

-712 GAAIKLTG
+712 GAAIKLSG

-753 GEKQRAYYTENGAKY
+753 GEKQRAYYTENATRYAKVY
-768 DKVSAVADGMALFAA
+768 AVADGMALFAA

>member
-1 MKKALALVLT
+1 MKKALASVLT

-44 GLGDITDDSNEEPEY
+44 GGDYVNGNEEPEY
-59 IPYSSFEDPD
+59 IPCSSFEDPD

-128 SYAVHDAAG
+128 NYAVHDAAG

-142 AQDEAA
+142 AEDEAA

-178 FESSHANNC
+178 FESGHANNC
-187 VKVDSVSMGNSD
+187 VKVDSVSMGNKD

-256 GWPVEA
+256 GWPAEA

-277 TGSSLVFDVYDTS
+277 TRSSLVFDVYDTS

-342 GEKDCGKESVR
+342 GETGCGKESVR
-353 EDVYD
+353 EDIYD
-358 LMVSGKDYVEY
+358 LMVSGKNYVEY

-389 VLIPNLTASGY
+389 VLIPNLNASGY
-400 AVSSAAYQSLSIS
+400 NVSSAAYQSLSIS

-434 VCNHFCSVDIAFHG
+434 VCNHFCSVDIAFYG
-448 VTVNGVQ
+448 VTINGTQ
-455 QIGTVNTNVSEKDF
+455 QIGTVSTNVGEKDF
-469 YVNPANGRPLGFFVT
+469 YVDRPLEFFVT
-484 GGLNCYWLKEN
+484 GKLKYYWLKEN

-523 YRALAG
+523 YRALEG
-529 HIYEN
+529 HKYDA
-534 ILAFYYPDSTIEPL
+534 ILDFYFPQSSIAPL

-571 STARVFAKK
+571 STARVFSQKS
-580 NAAADAIATIQAGN
+580 AAADAIATIQAGN

-603 KWAHVSCGSI
+603 KWAHVSCGSV
-613 SGYIAASTLERTAVQ
+613 SGYIAASTLERTPVR

-647 TTAVC
+647 TTALC
-652 TIDKGTVL
+652 TVEKGTVL

-673 VNTTSGAGYIPARY
+673 VNTASGAGYIPVRY
-687 SSLIFQGSGEQFD
+687 SALIFQGSGEQLD

-712 GAAIKLTG
+712 GAAIKLSG

-768 DKVSAVADGMALFAA
+768 DKVSAVADVMALFAA

-823 VAIKLADEYAADS
+823 VALKLADEYAADS

-841 IAALIAQAN
+841 IAALIAQAD

>member
-1 MKKALALVLT
+1 MKKALASVLT

-44 GLGDITDDSNEEPEY
+44 GGDYVNGNEEPEY
-59 IPYSSFEDPD
+59 IPCSSFEDPD
-69 DSYESEIPEDMRHI
+69 DSYESEVPEDMRHI

-128 SYAVHDAAG
+128 NYAVHDAAG

-178 FESSHANNC
+178 FESGHANNC
-187 VKVDSVSMGNSD
+187 VKVDSVSMGNKD

-277 TGSSLVFDVYDTS
+277 TRSSLVFDVYDTS

-342 GEKDCGKESVR
+342 GEKGCGKENVR
-353 EDVYD
+353 EDIYD

-389 VLIPNLTASGY
+389 VLIPNLTAKGY

-434 VCNHFCSVDIAFHG
+434 VCNHFCSVDIAFYG
-448 VTVNGVQ
+448 VTINGTQ
-455 QIGTVNTNVSEKDF
+455 QIGTVSTNVGEKDF
-469 YVNPANGRPLGFFVT
+469 YVDRPLEFFVT
-484 GGLNCYWLKEN
+484 GKLKYYWLKEN

-523 YRALAG
+523 YRALDG
-529 HIYEN
+529 HKYDA
-534 ILAFYYPDSTIEPL
+534 ILDFYFPQSSIAPL

-580 NAAADAIATIQAGN
+580 NAAADAIATIQADN
-594 TVFVDEISG
+594 TVFVNEISG
-603 KWAHVSCGSI
+603 KWAHVSCGSA
-613 SGYIAASTLERTAVQ
+613 SGYIAASTLERTPVR

-633 ISKNISVWPEPDSM
+633 ISKSISVWPEPDSM
-647 TTAVC
+647 TTALC
-652 TIDKGTVL
+652 TVEKGTVL

-673 VNTTSGAGYIPARY
+673 VNTASGAGYIPARY
-687 SSLIFQGSGEQFD
+687 STLIFQGSGEQFD
-700 EPTGLEDSLSYY
+700 EPTGLENSLSYY
-712 GAAIKLTG
+712 GAAIKLSG
-720 DYGIRVRFGIDI
+720 DYGIRVRFGIEI

-783 NIDNIAALKAEHS
+783 NIDNIVALKAEHS

-823 VAIKLADEYAADS
+823 VAEKLKGEYAQDS

-841 IAALIAQAN
+841 IAALIARAN

>member
-1 MKKALALVLT
+1 MKKALAFVLT

-44 GLGDITDDSNEEPEY
+44 GGEGAFTADDGYTEPEKIY
-59 IPYSSFEDPD
+59 GEGDED
-69 DSYESEIPEDMRHI
+69 YESEVPEELRHL
-83 YLDESR
+83 YLEEQSR
-89 LPGGIA
+89 IST
-95 PYAVRGVDTYDVRKV
+95 YAIDVRDVRKV

-128 SYAVHDAAG
+128 NYAVHDAAG

-142 AQDEAA
+142 AEDEAA

-178 FESSHANNC
+178 FAGDDANNC
-187 VKVDSVSMGNSD
+187 VKVSSVSMGND
-199 TDRTYR
+199 VTDRTYR
-205 GDLNIYYF
+205 GDMEVYYF
-213 DKTGSYSKRWAGLYL
+213 AKSGNYDSYWNGLYV
-228 VNNVYMEDYIQGV
+228 VNEVYIEDYLEGV
-241 VAAEMGKENKQNQAK
+241 VAAEVGA
-256 GWPVEA
+256 GYRDAA
-262 QKAQAVAARTFAMNK
+262 QQAQAIVSRAFAIK
-277 TGSSLVFDVYDTS
+277 SRSTKRVFDMRDTS
-290 KSQAYFG
+290 ASQAYFG

-342 GEKDCGKESVR
+342 GETGCGKESVR
-353 EDVYD
+353 EDIYD
-358 LMVSGKDYVEY
+358 LKVSGKDYVEY

-389 VLIPNLTASGY
+389 VLIPNLTAKGY

-434 VCNHFCSVDIAFHG
+434 VCNHFCSVDIAFYG
-448 VTVNGVQ
+448 VTINGTQ
-455 QIGTVNTNVSEKDF
+455 QIGTVSTNVGEKDF
-469 YVNPANGRPLGFFVT
+469 YVDRPLEFFVT
-484 GGLNCYWLKEN
+484 GKLKYYWLKEN

-523 YRALAG
+523 YRALEG
-529 HIYEN
+529 HKYDA
-534 ILAFYYPDSTIEPL
+534 ILDFYFPQSSIAPL

-553 RPAIQAKPSVKYD
+553 RPAIQAKPSVRYD

-571 STARVFAKK
+571 STARVFSQKS
-580 NAAADAIATIQAGN
+580 AASAVIAAIQAGN
-594 TVFVDEISG
+594 TVFVDDISG
-603 KWAHVSCGSI
+603 KWAHVSCGSV
-613 SGYIAASTLERTAVQ
+613 SGYIAASTLERTPVR

-647 TTAVC
+647 TTALC
-652 TIDKGTVL
+652 TVEKGTVL

-673 VNTTSGAGYIPARY
+673 VNTASGAGYIPVRY
-687 SSLIFQGSGEQFD
+687 STLIFQGSGEQFD

-768 DKVSAVADGMALFAA
+768 DKVSAVADGMALFAV

-823 VAIKLADEYAADS
+823 VALKLADEYAADS

-841 IAALIAQAN
+841 IAALIAKAN

>member
-44 GLGDITDDSNEEPEY
+44 GGDYVNGNEEPEY
-59 IPYSSFEDPD
+59 IPCSSFEDPD
-69 DSYESEIPEDMRHI
+69 DSYESEVPEDMRHI

-128 SYAVHDAAG
+128 NYAVHDAAG

-148 YTVKAENSAVSLYSA
+148 YTVKAENSAVNLYSA

-178 FESSHANNC
+178 FESGHANNC
-187 VKVDSVSMGNSD
+187 VKVDSVSMGNKD

-205 GDLNIYYF
+205 GDMNIYYF

-342 GEKDCGKESVR
+342 GETGCGKESVR
-353 EDVYD
+353 EDIYD

-382 VKSLVAN
+382 VKSLVDN

-434 VCNHFCSVDIAFHG
+434 VCNHFCSVDIAFYG
-448 VTVNGVQ
+448 VTINGTQ
-455 QIGTVNTNVSEKDF
+455 QIGTVSTNVGEKDF
-469 YVNPANGRPLGFFVT
+469 YVDRPLEFFVT
-484 GGLNCYWLKEN
+484 GKLKYYWLKEN

-523 YRALAG
+523 YRALEG
-529 HIYEN
+529 HKYDA
-534 ILAFYYPDSTIEPL
+534 ILDFYFPQSSIDSL

-571 STARVFAKK
+571 STARVFSQKS
-580 NAAADAIATIQAGN
+580 AASAVIATIQAGE
-594 TVFVDEISG
+594 TVFVSEISG
-603 KWAHVSCGSI
+603 KWAHVSCGSA
-613 SGYIAASTLERTAVQ
+613 SGYIAASTLERTPVR

-647 TTAVC
+647 TTALC
-652 TIDKGTVL
+652 TVEKGTVL

-673 VNTTSGAGYIPARY
+673 VNTTSGAGYIPVRY
-687 SSLIFQGSGEQFD
+687 STLIFQGSGEQFD
-700 EPTGLEDSLSYY
+700 EPTGLEGSLSYY
-712 GAAIKLTG
+712 GAAIKLSG

-823 VAIKLADEYAADS
+823 VALKLADEYAADS
-836 AEGQY
+836 AQGQY
-841 IAALIAQAN
+841 IAALIAQAD